1 MILYWDVIFYLDLT
15 ESFVKLKMII
25 RNQNRLKSLEPYDF
39 TNLERSQR
47 LLKDLNNF
55 GRVKS

>member
-1 MILYWDVIFYLDLT
+1 MILYWDVIFYLGLM

-25 RNQNRLKSLEPYDF
+25 RNQNRLKSLESYDF